1 MHMAATK
8 PWTLE
13 ELDRLPEDGNKY
25 ELVHGDLLVTPPP
38 SYDHETIASRLSGV
52 IDPYARANGL
62 GMVYRPRAI
71 VRLGGSEVEPDLV
84 VREPAPMGTAW
95 EAAPL
100 PLLVV
105 EVVSPS
111 SRRHDYEVKRTFY
124 ADDARIPDY
133 WIVDPEARRITVV
146 NPGRT
151 DAVFEDER
159 RGEGEGGLGS
169 GSLLDGVLELLSL
182 KKKGRDKG

>member
-1 MHMAATK
+1 MTQC
-8 PWTLE
+8 
-13 ELDRLPEDGNKY
+13 
-25 ELVHGDLLVTPPP
+25 
-38 SYDHETIASRLSGV
+38 TILV
-52 IDPYARANGL
+52 IDDDVTLLALLTDYLQMAGYRSLGANSGQQGL
-62 GMVYRPRAI
+62 QLAT
-71 VRLGGSEVEPDLV
+71 EVEPDLV

-151 DAVFEDER
+151 DAVFEESLVWHPSGAGAPLVIDVQ
-159 RGEGEGGLGS
+159 GLF
-169 GSLLDGVLELLSL
+169 D
-182 KKKGRDKG
+182 